1 MTNGELRTVDVS
13 QVEPLSSEY
22 SCLMIADPPEPPGVK
37 ATVKAPL
44 LAVTV
49 SIAGAVG
56 IVAVRVEITFDSASL
71 TPTALTAFNL
81 T

>member
-1 MTNGELRTVDVS
+1 M
-13 QVEPLSSEY
+13 EPLSNEY
-22 SCLMIADPPEPPGVK
+22 SCLIITDPPDPPGVK
-37 ATVKAPL
+37 ATVNAPL

-49 SIAGAVG
+49 SITGAVG
-56 IVAVRVEITFDSASL
+56 EVAVRVEMTFDSESL